1 MKGVLEKEIV
11 ESENKIITMKTPSIS
26 LKEACTRCF
35 VCENKKYLKY
45 RLFKI

>member
-26 LKEACTRCF
+26 LKGL
-35 VCENKKYLKY
+35 Y
-45 RLFKI
+45 